1 MAKQNISSS
10 KNFSPLT
17 VDAFYR
23 ELSHY
28 ALKEDVEKL
37 KADLQKDINTKYVA
51 NTRWLIGLGVTIA
64 IAIFSILFGH

>member
-17 VDAFYR
+17 VDAFDR

-37 KADLQKDINTKYVA
+37 KADLQKDINT

-64 IAIFSILFGH
+64 IAIFTILFGH

>member
-17 VDAFYR
+17 VDAFDR

-37 KADLQKDINTKYVA
+37 KADLQKDINT
-51 NTRWLIGLGVTIA
+51 NTRWLIGLVVTIA
-64 IAIFSILFGH
+64 IAIFTILFGH

>member
-10 KNFSPLT
+10 KNFSLLT
-17 VDAFYR
+17 VDAFDR

-37 KADLQKDINTKYVA
+37 KADLQKDINT

-64 IAIFSILFGH
+64 IAIFTILFGH